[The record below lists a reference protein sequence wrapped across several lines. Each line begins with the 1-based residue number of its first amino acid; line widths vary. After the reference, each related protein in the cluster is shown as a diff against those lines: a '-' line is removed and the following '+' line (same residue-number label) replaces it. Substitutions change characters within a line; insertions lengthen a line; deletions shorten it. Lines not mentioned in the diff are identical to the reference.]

1 MPFSASIFYPK
12 KSRQFDF
19 TLSEKLT
26 YYSLFAIIS
35 YVLLLLFIETSFG
48 YDISKYVYCLLI
60 IPVITYFIGGAIR
73 LNEYENLNGYFEGSI
88 SFKEDY
94 LFIDYV
100 EYQYNKIEN
109 LILYGNSYSGQRNEN
124 TRSGPMYSNGV
135 HNLISFSYDGN
146 KIIRNFKLDSE
157 RHIDELQS
165 ALLNIITNEKIPY
178 QRKYLNL
185 INTEYRSYI
194 KFELFIAKLIKEKR
208 MECKEGLLLIGYDS
222 DNEAKELRA
231 KYCC

>member
-26 YYSLFAIIS
+26 YYSLIAIIS
-35 YVLLLLFIETSFG
+35 YVLLLQFIGTSFG
-48 YDISKYVYCLLI
+48 YDISKYAYCLLI

-73 LNEYENLNGYFEGSI
+73 LNEYENLNGSFIGTI
-88 SFKEDY
+88 SFEEDF
-94 LFIDYV
+94 LTIDNK
-100 EYQYNKIEN
+100 QYSFSKIEN
-109 LILYGNSYSGQRNEN
+109 LILHGNSYSGQRNEN
-124 TRSGPMYSNGV
+124 TKSGPMYSNGV
-135 HNLISFSYDGN
+135 NNLISFNYEDE
-146 KIIRNFKLDSE
+146 KIFRNFKLDSE
-157 RHIDELQS
+157 KHIDELQL
-165 ALLNIITNEKIPY
+165 ALLLIITNEKIPY

-185 INTEYRSYI
+185 INSEHRLHI

-208 MECKEGLLLIGYDS
+208 MECTEGLLLIGYDS
-222 DNEAKELRA
+222 DDQAKELRA

>member
-1 MPFSASIFYPK
+1 MSFSASIFYPK

-26 YYSLFAIIS
+26 WYSLIAIIS
-35 YVLLLLFIETSFG
+35 YTLLLVFIEKSFG
-48 YDISKYVYCLLI
+48 YDISEYTYCLLI
-60 IPVITYFIGGAIR
+60 IPVISYIIGGIIR
-73 LNEYENLNGYFEGSI
+73 LNEYENLNGHFIGSI
-88 SFKEDY
+88 SFEDDFLLMESKEY
-94 LFIDYV
+94 L
-100 EYQYNKIEN
+100 YNKIED
-109 LILYGNSYSGQRNEN
+109 LIVFGNSYSGQRNEN

-135 HNLISFSYDGN
+135 HNSISFVYDDQ
-146 KIIRNFKLDSE
+146 KIFRNFKLDSE

-185 INTEYRSYI
+185 INSEYRSFT
-194 KFELFIAKLIKEKR
+194 KFELFIAKLIKEKKI
-208 MECKEGLLLIGYDS
+208 ECTEGLLLIGYDS
-222 DNEAKELRA
+222 DEEAQELRA

>member
-12 KSRQFDF
+12 KSRRFDF

-26 YYSLFAIIS
+26 YYSLTAIIS
-35 YVLLLLFIETSFG
+35 YVLLLQFIETSFG
-48 YDISKYVYCLLI
+48 YDISKYAYCLLI
-60 IPVITYFIGGAIR
+60 IPVITYFIAGGIR

-94 LFIDYV
+94 AFIDSV

-135 HNLISFSYDGN
+135 HNLISFDYEDQ
-146 KIIRNFKLDSE
+146 KISRNFKLDSE

-185 INTEYRSYI
+185 INKEYRSYM

-208 MECKEGLLLIGYDS
+208 IECTEGLLLIGYDS
-222 DNEAKELRA
+222 DTEAKELRA